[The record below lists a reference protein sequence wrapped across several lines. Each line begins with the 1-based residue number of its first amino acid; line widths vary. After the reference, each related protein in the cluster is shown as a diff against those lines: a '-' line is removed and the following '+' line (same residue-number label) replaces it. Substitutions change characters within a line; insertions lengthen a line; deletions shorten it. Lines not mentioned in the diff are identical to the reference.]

1 MTRGTCLLPPLPP
14 GEGRGEGVQSVVGWV
29 RRLGTL
35 IPAFSRGEKGKHS
48 PVLMAVVSVALLGA
62 CAPLPPDHP
71 PVPPSRAEQV
81 PVPPRSNVTLIWRP
95 GHYDWN
101 GSGYTWIPGEWIDRA
116 GRSSLWQDGYW
127 RQVSGRSVWVP
138 AHWL

>member
-1 MTRGTCLLPPLPP
+1 MIGTVQRCL
-14 GEGRGEGVQSVVGWV
+14 
-29 RRLGTL
+29 TL
-35 IPAFSRGEKGKHS
+35 VPTFSRREQGKRGL
-48 PVLMAVVSVALLGA
+48 VFVMILLAAQLGG

-71 PVPPSRAEQV
+71 PVPPLRAEQV
-81 PVPPRSNVTLIWRP
+81 PAPPRASVTLIWQP

-101 GSGYTWIPGEWIDRA
+101 GSGYTWIAGQWIDRG